1 LKAAYS
7 VPGSGIVKLREVEV
21 PQIDDGEL
29 LVKMR
34 AVGICG
40 TDLEKVYG
48 KPITPPMLG
57 HEVVGDIVDSRAEGY
72 VVGER
77 IFAHHHVSCGKCYY
91 CYHGDYTMCP
101 LFLKTTIIPCGFAEY
116 FKVPR
121 INVERGAVLKIPDHV
136 SDEEAI
142 FIEPVGCALKGV
154 KRSGFKPGMSVSI
167 TGIGPMGAIFIKL
180 FKAFGASFIAAA
192 DLVPFRI
199 DLAKRIGANV
209 ALNPREEDF
218 AEACKRETD
227 GRGVDI
233 AVLATPSIKALSTA
247 LSTLRRG
254 GVLLIFGA
262 PEKGEKSLLDFS
274 YIFLREISIITS
286 YSTSEL
292 ETNLALRL
300 ISSGVIKFSDLIT
313 HKFKLSEID
322 EAFKVAHDPHKSM
335 KVMIVA

>member
-7 VPGSGIVKLREVEV
+7 IPGSGIVELKEVEV
-21 PQIDDGEL
+21 PKVDDGEL

-34 AVGICG
+34 AGGICG

-57 HEVVGDIVDSRAEGY
+57 HEVIGDIVESRAEGY
-72 VVGER
+72 AVGER
-77 IFAHHHVSCGKCYY
+77 VFAHHHVPCGKCYY
-91 CYHGDYTMCP
+91 CYQGDHTMCP
-101 LFLKTTIIPCGFAEY
+101 LYHKTTIIPCGFAEY

-121 INVERGAVLKIPDHV
+121 VNVERGAVLKIPDHV
-136 SDEEAI
+136 TDEEAI

-154 KRSGFKPGMSVSI
+154 RRSGFKPGMSVSI
-167 TGIGPMGAIFIKL
+167 TGVGPMGAIFIKL
-180 FKAFGASFIAAA
+180 LRTFGASFIAAA
-192 DLVPFRI
+192 DLIPFRI
-199 DLAKRIGANV
+199 NFAKRIGADV

-218 AEACKRETD
+218 AETCRRETD

-233 AVLATPSIKALSTA
+233 AILATPSVKALPTA
-247 LSTLRRG
+247 LSTLRKG

-262 PEKGEKSLLDFS
+262 PKKGERESLDFS
-274 YIFLREISIITS
+274 YIFLNEISIVTS
-286 YSTSEL
+286 YSASEL

-300 ISSGVIKFSDLIT
+300 ISSGVVKFSDLIT
-313 HKFKLSEID
+313 HKFKLEKID
-322 EAFKVAHDPHKSM
+322 EAFEVAHNPHKSM

>member
-1 LKAAYS
+1 MKAAYS
-7 VPGSGIVKLREVEV
+7 APGSGVVELREVEV
-21 PQIDDGEL
+21 PKIDDGEL

-34 AVGICG
+34 ACGICG

-48 KPITPPMLG
+48 KPVTPPMLG
-57 HEVVGDIVDSRAEGY
+57 HEVVGTIVDSKAKGY
-72 VVGER
+72 AVGER
-77 IFAHHHVSCGKCYY
+77 VFAHHHVFCGKCYY
-91 CYHGDYTMCP
+91 CHHGNYTMCP

-121 INVERGAVLKIPDHV
+121 VNVERGAVLKIPDHV

-142 FIEPVGCALKGV
+142 FIEPVGCGLKGV

-167 TGIGPMGAIFIKL
+167 TGVGPMGAIFIKL

-199 DLAKRIGANV
+199 DFAKRIGADV
-209 ALNPREEDF
+209 ALNPKEEDF

-233 AVLATPSIKALSTA
+233 AVLTTPSVKALPTA
-247 LSTLRRG
+247 LSTLRKG
-254 GVLLIFGA
+254 GILLIFGA
-262 PEKGEKSLLDFS
+262 PEKGEKALLDFS
-274 YIFLREISIITS
+274 YIFLNEINIVTS

-300 ISSGVIKFSDLIT
+300 ISSGVVRFSDLIT
-313 HKFKLSEID
+313 HRFKLSEIG
-322 EAFKVAHDPHKSM
+322 EAFRIAHDPHKSM

>member
-1 LKAAYS
+1 MKAAYS
-7 VPGSGIVKLREVEV
+7 TPGSGVVELKEVEI
-21 PQIDDGEL
+21 PKIDDGEL

-34 AVGICG
+34 AGGICG

-57 HEVVGDIVDSRAEGY
+57 HEVVGDIVDCKAEGY
-72 VVGER
+72 AVGER
-77 IFAHHHVSCGKCYY
+77 VFAHHHVFCGKCYY
-91 CYHGDYTMCP
+91 CYHGNYTMCP

-167 TGIGPMGAIFIKL
+167 TGVGPMGAIFIKL

-199 DLAKRIGANV
+199 DFAKRIGANV

-218 AEACKRETD
+218 AEACKRKTD

-233 AVLATPSIKALSTA
+233 AVLATPSVKALPTA
-247 LSTLRRG
+247 LSTLRKG

-262 PEKGEKSLLDFS
+262 PEKGEKGLLDFS
-274 YIFLREISIITS
+274 YIFLNEINIVTS
-286 YSTSEL
+286 YSTSEP

-300 ISSGVIKFSDLIT
+300 ISSGIVRFSDLIT
-313 HKFKLSEID
+313 HRFRLGEID
-322 EAFKVAHDPHKSM
+322 EAFRVAHDSHKSM
-335 KVMIVA
+335 KVMVVA